1 MLKPF
6 LLSLVFLFSLSS
18 TFAKS
23 FHNNDSNDDKK
34 IIVIDVGSEEKTSKK
49 DLEKRIY
56 RLEKAVRQL
65 QDRVFDLEVENS
77 DLRDDNKK
85 KFTCYIKTNMKGTF
99 TSTQKSLTQAKA
111 DVMKKCSDEIKFGF
125 ECDEDK
131 VKCGE

>member
-1 MLKPF
+1 MGSIVALT
-6 LLSLVFLFSLSS
+6 VN
-18 TFAKS
+18 AKKS
-23 FHNNDSNDDKK
+23 VHYSDDDKV
-34 IIVIDVGSEEKTSKK
+34 IIIDVGNEERSSKK

-65 QDRVFDLEVENS
+65 QERVFDLEVENGG
-77 DLRDDNKK
+77 LKEDNKK

-99 TSTQKSLTQAKA
+99 TTTQSSLTQAKA
-111 DVMKKCSDEIKFGF
+111 EVMRKCSEEIKYGF

>member
-1 MLKPF
+1 MFKSF
-6 LLSLVFLFSLSS
+6 LLALAFILSVS
-18 TFAKS
+18 PTFAKS
-23 FHNNDSNDDKK
+23 FHYSDSDDDKK

-56 RLEKAVRQL
+56 RLERAVRQL
-65 QDRVFDLEVENS
+65 QDRVFDLEVENG
-77 DLRDDNKK
+77 DLKDDNKK

>member
-23 FHNNDSNDDKK
+23 FHYNDSNDDKK

>member
-1 MLKPF
+1 MFKSFLLALAF
-6 LLSLVFLFSLSS
+6 LLSVSS

-23 FHNNDSNDDKK
+23 FHYSDSDDDKK
-34 IIVIDVGSEEKTSKK
+34 VIVIDVGSEEKTSKK

-56 RLEKAVRQL
+56 RLERAVRQL

-77 DLRDDNKK
+77 DLKDDNKK

>member
-1 MLKPF
+1 MFKSF
-6 LLSLVFLFSLSS
+6 LLAIAFILSVKPA
-18 TFAKS
+18 FAKS
-23 FHNNDSNDDKK
+23 FHYSDSDDDKK
-34 IIVIDVGSEEKTSKK
+34 VIVIDVGSEEKTSKK

-56 RLEKAVRQL
+56 RLERAVRQL

-77 DLRDDNKK
+77 DLKDDNKK

-125 ECDEDK
+125 ECDEEK